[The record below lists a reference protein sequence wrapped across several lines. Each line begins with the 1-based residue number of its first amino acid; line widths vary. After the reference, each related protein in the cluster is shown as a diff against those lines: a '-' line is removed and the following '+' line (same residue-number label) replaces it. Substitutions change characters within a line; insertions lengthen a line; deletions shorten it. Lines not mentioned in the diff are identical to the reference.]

1 MFKTN
6 WKSWLILLPLVYF
19 IVQLAM
25 PLLQQK
31 SPIDLGLDLAGGVV
45 VTYRPDFSS
54 RLDAYADSSE
64 QELLMLAK
72 ETIRSRLSRNL
83 NAIPDVV
90 VRNDQ
95 RIVVS
100 LPGGHDYQR
109 VLETV
114 GKTYHLTLRLVL
126 DSYDRPLP
134 GKDLF
139 AYQGR
144 YLELAAAELSGDM
157 LDEGS
162 IRVDSGGRSFEALGP
177 AVLFR
182 FSPPHDQVF
191 AVLTGDNVGRQ
202 LAILL
207 DDQVEWCGVIESEI
221 DGYGLLRGDY
231 SLDEA
236 QEVALMLRSSMPLSL
251 AVESVSAVGPGLG
264 EEIYNLGWQSL
275 LLSLLGLTVL
285 LGLAYLHRGRLLLIG
300 LVSLAALLVSLAG
313 LAATFNLTLDLAG
326 VAGLILSIGIGM
338 DAFLIVFES
347 LEGRLAERRDQK
359 LGRSAIR
366 AIYSVSGEGRTL
378 FHANVTTLVVIMLLL
393 GSERLRSFALF
404 ILIGVCAS
412 VLTILLTRQLLSG
425 TAGMLPRR
433 GPDLLRGLRRCN
445 LGLFRLRLPYLIVI
459 VLSLVVTA
467 ALAIGTG
474 GPALELDADFR
485 PGTQLVVSATEET
498 QVEAALHLFGERHP
512 EIDARYQRL
521 GHPNDARFLVTISA
535 ELSEAE
541 DAAELQSIFGT
552 DPLRIDSLNTIDGR
566 VSSSRLLRSCS
577 VLVLS
582 FLCLAVYFAG
592 QGIAERIFF
601 SRSATTSS
609 LSTRLWVFAG
619 TLLAVLA
626 DLAVVVVFMVH
637 LRIDISLPV
646 VAAVL
651 TIIGYSVND
660 SVVLWSHIQG
670 RWTSRLTEEDNSSP
684 LAVVTSCVDRI
695 LSRTLLTS
703 LSTMLP
709 AVTILMLG
717 LTALADFAWV
727 MIAGTLAGTLSSIFI
742 VGIFARKALEH
753 EQAAR
758 AAEKTVLVHS
768 PAQTA

>member
-1 MFKTN
+1 MKPSN
-6 WKSWLILLPLVYF
+6 WKSWLILLPLAYF
-19 IVQLAM
+19 IVQLAL
-25 PLLQQK
+25 PLLQHS

-45 VTYRPDFSS
+45 VTYRPDFAS
-54 RLDAYADSSE
+54 RLDAYADTGDH
-64 QELLMLAK
+64 ELLVLAK
-72 ETIRSRLSRNL
+72 ETIRNRLSRNL
-83 NAIPDVV
+83 NAVPDVV
-90 VRNDQ
+90 IRSDQ

-100 LPGGHDYQR
+100 LPGGHDYRR

-126 DSYDRPLP
+126 DTFDQPLP
-134 GKDLF
+134 GRELY

-144 YLELAAAELSGDM
+144 YLALAAAELSGDM

-162 IRVDSGGRSFEALGP
+162 IRVDPGGRDLEALQP

-191 AVLTGDNVGRQ
+191 ADLTGDNIGRQ

-221 DGYGLLRGDY
+221 DGYGLLRGGY

-236 QEVALMLRSSMPLSL
+236 HETALMLRSSLPLSL
-251 AVESVSAVGPGLG
+251 LVESVSAVGPGLG
-264 EEIYNLGWQSL
+264 EEIYRLGWQSL

-285 LGLAYLHRGRLLLIG
+285 LGLAYLHRVRLLAIG
-300 LVSLAALLVSLAG
+300 LVSLAALLISLAG
-313 LAATFNLTLDLAG
+313 LAATFDLTLDLAG

-347 LEGRLAERRDQK
+347 LEGRLAKNPQ
-359 LGRSAIR
+359 LGRSTIR
-366 AIYSVSGEGRTL
+366 TIYSVRGEGRTL

-404 ILIGVCAS
+404 ILVGVCAS
-412 VLTILLTRQLLSG
+412 VLTIVLTRQLLSG
-425 TAGMLPRR
+425 SGSRLPRR
-433 GPDLLRGLRRCN
+433 GPDLLHGLRRCK
-445 LGLFRLRLPYLIVI
+445 LGLFRLRRSYLII
-459 VLSLVVTA
+459 LVLSLIVTA
-467 ALAIGTG
+467 AMTIASG
-474 GPALELDADFR
+474 GPGLELGADFK
-485 PGTQLVVSATEET
+485 PGTQLVVSVNDET
-498 QVEAALHLFGERHP
+498 QVEAALHRFGERHP
-512 EIDARYQRL
+512 GIDLRYQRL
-521 GHPNDARFLVTISA
+521 GQAEDNRYLVTISA

-541 DAAELQSIFGT
+541 EVAELQSVFGSE
-552 DPLRIDSLNTIDGR
+552 PLHIDSLSTIDGR
-566 VSSSRLLRSCS
+566 VSSSRLLRSSS

-582 FLCLAVYFAG
+582 FLCLAIYFAG

-619 TLLAVLA
+619 VLLAVLA
-626 DLAVVVVFMVH
+626 DLAVVVVVMIH
-637 LRIDISLPV
+637 LGIAISLPV

-660 SVVLWSHIQG
+660 SVVLWSHIQSH
-670 RWTSRLTEEDNSSP
+670 WTSRKAEEDGSSS
-684 LAVVTSCVDRI
+684 LAVVTASVDRI

-703 LSTMLP
+703 LSTALP
-709 AVTILMLG
+709 AVTILMLR

-727 MIAGTLAGTLSSIFI
+727 MIAGTCAGTLSSIFI
-742 VGIFARKALEH
+742 VGAFARKALEN
-753 EQAAR
+753 EKAAR
-758 AAEKTVLVHS
+758 VTERAGLVHS
-768 PAQTA
+768 QVQTT